1 MSCTDSS
8 TFPST
13 SDRDL
18 SDTGLIPEISKD
30 VQISP
35 SRPDLTMMMYRR
47 HLDEVK
53 SIITLLGAF
62 VDYEIARD
70 DINDHLSNLIK

>member
-1 MSCTDSS
+1 
-8 TFPST
+8 
-13 SDRDL
+13 
-18 SDTGLIPEISKD
+18 
-30 VQISP
+30 
-35 SRPDLTMMMYRR
+35 MMMYRR